1 MGNPG
6 GWAVDLMYTDRYQS
20 GQRAAVSGRVGAE
33 MDIAELHGVIA
44 AALKQELSGIELT
57 DDLELVESGII
68 DSFALTKIVA
78 ALETAY
84 ASLRVP
90 DSDATVENLG
100 SVDRIKAYLAGR
112 N

>member
-1 MGNPG
+1 
-6 GWAVDLMYTDRYQS
+6 
-20 GQRAAVSGRVGAE
+20 
-33 MDIAELHGVIA
+33 MDFAELHGVIA

-68 DSFALTKIVA
+68 DSFALTKIVT

>member
-1 MGNPG
+1 
-6 GWAVDLMYTDRYQS
+6 
-20 GQRAAVSGRVGAE
+20 
-33 MDIAELHGVIA
+33 MDYADLHGVIA
-44 AALKQELSGIELT
+44 AALKQELSGIDLT

-84 ASLRVP
+84 AGLRIP
-90 DSDATVENLG
+90 DSDATVENLA